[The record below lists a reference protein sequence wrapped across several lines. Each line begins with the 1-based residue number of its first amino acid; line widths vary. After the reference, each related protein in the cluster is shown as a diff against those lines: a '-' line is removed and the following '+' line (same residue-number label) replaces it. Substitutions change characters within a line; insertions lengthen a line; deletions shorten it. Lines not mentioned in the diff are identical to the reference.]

1 MPDQV
6 HVPRTRR
13 DGIECQAKTGLGC
26 GIPHAPE
33 LRARMWS
40 YDCGDF
46 LNTSD
51 TGGGLPEVPPTMD
64 FNPVPLVQS
73 LVAAL
78 RLLFALVEF
87 SICPSQI
94 LVVGRHHAVT
104 YFWGMPR
111 PVTR

>member
-1 MPDQV
+1 M
-6 HVPRTRR
+6 T
-13 DGIECQAKTGLGC
+13 A
-26 GIPHAPE
+26 ANF
-33 LRARMWS
+33 W
-40 YDCGDF
+40 
-46 LNTSD
+46 NTFD

-78 RLLFALVEF
+78 RLLFALV
-87 SICPSQI
+87 PSQI

>member
-1 MPDQV
+1 
-6 HVPRTRR
+6 
-13 DGIECQAKTGLGC
+13 
-26 GIPHAPE
+26 
-33 LRARMWS
+33 
-40 YDCGDF
+40 
-46 LNTSD
+46 
-51 TGGGLPEVPPTMD
+51 MD